1 MFNIIILVRNDTII
15 SLTKSRQ
22 LPTLAEHMVFHALA
36 GTIVHLID
44 KNKPQ
49 MAEMIQLLLQ

>member
-1 MFNIIILVRNDTII
+1 MFNIIILVRNGTI

-22 LPTLAEHMVFHALA
+22 LPTLAEHMVFQALA
-36 GTIVHLID
+36 GTKVHLID

>member
-1 MFNIIILVRNDTII
+1 MFNIIILVRNGTI

>member
-1 MFNIIILVRNDTII
+1 MFNIIILVRNGTI

-22 LPTLAEHMVFHALA
+22 LPLLAEHMVFHALA

-49 MAEMIQLLLQ
+49 MAEMIRLLLQ

>member
-1 MFNIIILVRNDTII
+1 MFNIIILVRNGTI

-22 LPTLAEHMVFHALA
+22 LPTLAEHTVFHALA